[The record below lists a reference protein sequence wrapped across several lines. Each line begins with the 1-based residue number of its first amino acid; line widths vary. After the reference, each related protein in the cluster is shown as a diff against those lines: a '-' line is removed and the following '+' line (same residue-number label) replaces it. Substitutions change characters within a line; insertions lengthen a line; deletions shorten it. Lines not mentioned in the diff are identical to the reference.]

1 MDALT
6 DLEIRILGTLIEK
19 SMATPEYY
27 PLTLKSLRAG
37 CNQATNRNP
46 VTEYE
51 ELDVELGVKSLKLK
65 GLVYFIEPKGG
76 HEVRKYEHTLF
87 EEHRWG
93 MNKGQVALFSLLLLR
108 GEQTASELRTRAREK
123 MIDLSPQ
130 QTEESLE
137 SMAAV
142 EDAPVARVPRQ
153 PGQREPRWRHKV
165 GLAEQMD
172 PSVVPPLEDAD
183 SDEMPQLPVGFP
195 PSQNP
200 SSTISVRTDEFD
212 SLKARIVELEARI
225 ARIESALGG

>member
-1 MDALT
+1 MDALN

-46 VTEYE
+46 VTEYD
-51 ELDVELGVKSLKLK
+51 ELEVELGVKSLKLK
-65 GLVYFIEPKGG
+65 GLVYFSEPKGG

-93 MNKGQVALFSLLLLR
+93 LNRGQVALFGLLLLR

-137 SMAAV
+137 A
-142 EDAPVARVPRQ
+142 
-153 PGQREPRWRHKV
+153 
-165 GLAEQMD
+165 
-172 PSVVPPLEDAD
+172 
-183 SDEMPQLPVGFP
+183 
-195 PSQNP
+195 
-200 SSTISVRTDEFD
+200 
-212 SLKARIVELEARI
+212 
-225 ARIESALGG
+225 

>member
-1 MDALT
+1 MEALT
-6 DLEIRILGTLIEK
+6 ELETRILGTLIEK

-37 CNQATNRNP
+37 SNQATNRIP

-51 ELDVELGVKSLKLK
+51 ELDIELGVKSLKLK

-108 GEQTASELRTRAREK
+108 GEQTASELRNRAREK
-123 MIDLSPQ
+123 MIDLSPS

-137 SMAAV
+137 AMLAL
-142 EDAPVARVPRQ
+142 EDSPIARVPRQ
-153 PGQREPRWRHKV
+153 PGQREPRWRHRV
-165 GLAEQMD
+165 GLAEQID
-172 PSVVPPLEDAD
+172 PSVVPTLEDAD
-183 SDEMPQLPVGFP
+183 SDEMPVLPAP
-195 PSQNP
+195 IPTRNE
-200 SSTISVRTDEFD
+200 DLEM
-212 SLKARIVELEARI
+212 LKAKIAELEERI
-225 ARIESALGG
+225 AHLERKPGRHGH